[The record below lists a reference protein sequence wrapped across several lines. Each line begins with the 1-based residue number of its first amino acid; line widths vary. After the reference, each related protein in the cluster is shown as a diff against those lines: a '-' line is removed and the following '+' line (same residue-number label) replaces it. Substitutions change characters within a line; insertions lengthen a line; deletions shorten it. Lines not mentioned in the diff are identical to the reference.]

1 MQYITIQT
9 IPHAQQRYPT
19 VGDWIWVDDHNLQIR
34 VSDMGD
40 RRYEALVAAHELVEA
55 LLCREHGITTE
66 MVDAFDKAFEG
77 DGEPG
82 YAPDCPYRREHTAAT
97 GIEMQLA
104 SAMGVEWIE
113 YDAAL
118 MALL

>member
-82 YAPDCPYRREHTAAT
+82 AAPHCPYRLEHLRATA
-97 GIEMQLA
+97 IEAKLA
-104 SAMGVEWIE
+104 DALGVDWYE

-118 MALL
+118 MAL